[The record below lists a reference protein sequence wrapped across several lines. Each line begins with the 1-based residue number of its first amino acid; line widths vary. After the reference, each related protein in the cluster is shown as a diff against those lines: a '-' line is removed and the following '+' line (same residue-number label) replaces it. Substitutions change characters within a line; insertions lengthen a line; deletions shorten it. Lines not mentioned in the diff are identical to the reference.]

1 MKKSDLSE
9 STEANPYRELP
20 AVNELLEAPSL
31 AIWSNRLPRS
41 TVVTIVRQVLD
52 QCRQEIAAA
61 NGAISPSL
69 THLISRVNA
78 QLERARQQ
86 ALTEVIN
93 GTGILL
99 HTGLGRAPLSSRAL
113 AAIAEAAAAYTALE
127 VNLENGERG
136 HRVDAVREQ
145 LCALTGAEAATV
157 VNNNAAALLITLAT
171 LSAGKEVIVSRGELI
186 EIGGSFRLPEVMA
199 ASCAR
204 LREVGTTNKTR
215 ISDYANAITD
225 ATGAL
230 LKVHPSNY
238 RITGFT
244 QSAGIAELAALGRK
258 RDLLVVHDIGSGA
271 LFDLTTFGL
280 GDEPVARD
288 SIEAGADVVL
298 FSGDKLLGGP
308 QAGIVAGRR
317 QYVEQIE
324 RHPLMRA
331 LRVDKLT
338 LAALSATL
346 MDLND
351 PRLAARELP
360 LWRMISAP
368 LDDLQR
374 RASHVID
381 ALRSRVAGCSAETIA
396 STAYLGGGSLPS
408 QGLPSVAISLVS
420 DRISEEEL
428 ARRLRIGTPAVVGR
442 LQAGRLLV
450 DMRAVLPRQDESL
463 LEALVAALENCGP
476 PP

>member
-1 MKKSDLSE
+1 MKKSDLPE
-9 STEANPYRELP
+9 STESNPYRELP

-31 AIWSNRLPRS
+31 AAWMSRVPRS
-41 TVVTIVRQVLD
+41 TVATAVRQVLD
-52 QCRQEIAAA
+52 QFRQEIAAA
-61 NGAISPSL
+61 SGAISPSL
-69 THLISRVNA
+69 TQLIDRVNA
-78 QLERARQQ
+78 QLQRGQQQ

-113 AAIAEAAAAYTALE
+113 AAVAEAAAAYTAIE
-127 VNLENGERG
+127 MNLVDGQRG
-136 HRVDAVREQ
+136 RRVDAVREQ
-145 LCALTGAEAATV
+145 LCAVTGAEGATV

-186 EIGGSFRLPEVMA
+186 EIGGSFRLPEVMT
-199 ASCAR
+199 ASGAR

-215 ISDYANAITD
+215 IVDYACAITE

-244 QSAGIAELAALGRK
+244 QSAAIDELAALGRK
-258 RDLLVVHDIGSGA
+258 HDLLVVHDIGSGA
-271 LFDLTTFGL
+271 LFDLTTLGL
-280 GDEPVARD
+280 GDEPVARN

-308 QAGIVAGRR
+308 QAGIVVGRR
-317 QYVEQIE
+317 QYIERIE

-346 MDLND
+346 MDWND
-351 PRLAARELP
+351 PQLAARELP
-360 LWRMISAP
+360 LWRMITAP

-374 RASHVID
+374 RAHHVVD
-381 ALRSRVAGCSAETIA
+381 ALRSRVAPCSAETIA

-408 QGLPSVAISLVS
+408 QGLPSVAVAIASEQ
-420 DRISEEEL
+420 ISEEEL
-428 ARRLRIGTPAVVGR
+428 ARRLRAGSPAVVGR

-450 DMRAVLPRQDESL
+450 DMRAVLSRQDESL
-463 LEALVAALENCGP
+463 VAALAAALENCGP

>member
-1 MKKSDLSE
+1 MKKSDLPE
-9 STEANPYRELP
+9 STDANPYRELP
-20 AVNELLEAPSL
+20 AVNELLESPSL
-31 AIWSNRLPRS
+31 ASWSNRLPRS
-41 TVVTIVRQVLD
+41 TVVTVVRQVLD

-69 THLISRVNA
+69 AHLVDRVNT
-78 QLERARQQ
+78 QLQRRQQQ
-86 ALTEVIN
+86 ALAEVIN

-113 AAIAEAAAAYTALE
+113 AAIAEAAAAFTALE
-127 VNLENGERG
+127 LNLVSGERG
-136 HRVDAVREQ
+136 RRVDAVREQ
-145 LCALTGAEAATV
+145 LCALTGAEGATV

-199 ASCAR
+199 ASGAR
-204 LREVGTTNKTR
+204 LRKVGTTNKTR

-238 RITGFT
+238 RISGFT
-244 QSAGIAELAALGRK
+244 QSAAIDELAALGRK
-258 RDLLVVHDIGSGA
+258 HNLLVVHDIGSGA
-271 LFDLTTFGL
+271 LFDLTTLGL

-308 QAGIVAGRR
+308 QAGIVVGSRK
-317 QYVEQIE
+317 YIEQIE
-324 RHPLMRA
+324 RSPLMRA

-351 PRLAARELP
+351 PQLAARELP
-360 LWRMISAP
+360 L
-368 LDDLQR
+368 
-374 RASHVID
+374 
-381 ALRSRVAGCSAETIA
+381 
-396 STAYLGGGSLPS
+396 
-408 QGLPSVAISLVS
+408 
-420 DRISEEEL
+420 
-428 ARRLRIGTPAVVGR
+428 
-442 LQAGRLLV
+442 
-450 DMRAVLPRQDESL
+450 
-463 LEALVAALENCGP
+463 
-476 PP
+476 